1 MNNKLN
7 FTKEEGV
14 TILEITPDS
23 YDVARIQMTV
33 LLPRFLKAPY
43 LIPGFLADMLTRG
56 SVRYSKTAY
65 TEKLEFLGAQVSLST
80 EGRYFHVTVT
90 TREEALLEVLAIL
103 TDTLTHP
110 LFLPIEIE
118 SLRKEYLQ
126 ALHEEQDNARGLS
139 YALFTRQIYDEQS
152 PYYIPTLPEQQRELK
167 LITTKLLSEA
177 HETMRSSPWT
187 VSMATSPKAAAA
199 LRTCIK
205 KIHIEVPGQKDAM
218 VTGEIAPKKTE
229 LQLVPEKQ
237 NIEFFIGN
245 RLPLTLTDAE
255 FLAFSVGLDVLGKR
269 GGFVGRLMSIV
280 REKEGLTYS
289 IYAWIKNTTTTT
301 HGLWHIWTF
310 FTPKDTP
317 KGISSTLRE
326 IKKISEKGIT
336 EIDLAR
342 FKELLCNQF
351 LLAHES
357 MRSVLSL
364 YHAGITS
371 GRTPEDIQSYPERVK
386 RLTRVEVNR
395 ALKRY
400 MKPESL
406 VITGAGPTDKLVE
419 KI

>member
-7 FTKEEGV
+7 FKKEEGV
-14 TILEITPDS
+14 TILEITPHTS
-23 YDVARIQMTV
+23 GVARIQMTAHM
-33 LLPRFLKAPY
+33 PPFLKASY
-43 LIPGFLADMLTRG
+43 LISGFMADMLTRG
-56 SVRYSKTAY
+56 SARYSKTAY
-65 TEKLEFLGAQVSLST
+65 TEKLEFLGVQVSLAGDGPFLTIS
-80 EGRYFHVTVT
+80 VTA
-90 TREEALLEVLAIL
+90 REESLTETLTILADALLR
-103 TDTLTHP
+103 P
-110 LFLPIEIE
+110 LLLKTEIE
-118 SLRKEYLQ
+118 NLRKEYLQ
-126 ALHEEQDNARGLS
+126 ALHEEKDNARGLS
-139 YALFTRQIYDEQS
+139 YALFTRHIYEKNDS
-152 PYYIPTLPEQQRELK
+152 HYIPTLTEQQKELK
-167 LITTKLLSEA
+167 LITSAILREA
-177 HETMRSSPWT
+177 HQTMLRSPWT
-187 VSMATSPKAAAA
+187 VSMTASPQAVEAIRAFVKKVCLPAAGVSDIFSHG
-199 LRTCIK
+199 TIVSK
-205 KIHIEVPGQKDAM
+205 KIELEV
-218 VTGEIAPKKTE
+218 
-229 LQLVPEKQ
+229 VPEKQ

-336 EIDLAR
+336 ETDLVC

-386 RLTRVEVNR
+386 RLTRAEVNM

-400 MKPESL
+400 LKPDSL